1 MKYHILFLFL
11 VCAVAVQAQQKQ
23 SLKDLLYSGKLK
35 KDSSGIIRSTD
46 DLSSKIDTST
56 KKEPEPEKAKIVTV
70 TRDSVNSV
78 DMVMAPKADSVVT
91 VTISPIESN
100 APVRTNTKIWKDY
113 IDSLVRNLKSEVLT
127 SKKIKKD
134 TYYLTLDY
142 EIGIDGQVNVLNITS
157 TPENSFLQAQVRQ
170 MLDSN
175 PPHLIPVV
183 DSANQPR
190 KVKRKQ
196 NFNITKE

>member
-1 MKYHILFLFL
+1 MKYHVLFLFL
-11 VCAVAVQAQQKQ
+11 VCTAAVQAQQKPL
-23 SLKDLLYSGKLK
+23 LKDLLYSGKLK
-35 KDSSGIIRSTD
+35 KDSSGVIRSTD

-78 DMVMAPKADSVVT
+78 NKGLPKADSITT
-91 VTISPIESN
+91 VSITPKEN
-100 APVRTNTKIWKDY
+100 NTPVRTNNKIWKDY

-134 TYYLTLDY
+134 TYFLTIDY
-142 EIGIDGQVNVLNITS
+142 EIGIDGQVNVLNVIS
-157 TPENSFLQAQVRQ
+157 TPENSFLLAQVRL

-175 PPHLIPVV
+175 PPHLLPVL
-183 DSANQPR
+183 DSSNQPH

>member
-1 MKYHILFLFL
+1 MKYYILFLFL
-11 VCAVAVQAQQKQ
+11 VCAVAVQAQQKPL
-23 SLKDLLYSGKLK
+23 LKDLLYSGKLK
-35 KDSSGIIRSTD
+35 KDSSGVIRSTD

-56 KKEPEPEKAKIVTV
+56 KKVPEPEKAKIVTM

-78 DMVMAPKADSVVT
+78 NKGLPIADSVTT
-91 VTISPIESN
+91 VSITPKENN

-113 IDSLVRNLKSEVLT
+113 IDSLTKNLKSEVLT
-127 SKKIKKD
+127 SKQIKKE
-134 TYYLTLDY
+134 TYYLTIDY
-142 EIGIDGQVNVLNITS
+142 EIGIDGQVNVLDITS
-157 TPENSFLQAQVRQ
+157 TPENKFLQAQVRQ

-175 PPHLIPVV
+175 PPRLIPVV

-196 NFNITKE
+196 NFNVTKE

>member
-1 MKYHILFLFL
+1 MKYLILFLFL
-11 VCAVAVQAQQKQ
+11 VCAAAVQAQKPL
-23 SLKDLLYSGKLK
+23 LKDLLYSGKLK

-56 KKEPEPEKAKIVTV
+56 KKEPEPVKVKIVTV
-70 TRDSVNSV
+70 TGDSVKKV
-78 DMVMAPKADSVVT
+78 FAPRADSVAT
-91 VTISPIESN
+91 VSATPKENIV
-100 APVRTNTKIWKDY
+100 PVKTNTKIWKDY
-113 IDSLVRNLKSEVLT
+113 IDSLVTNLKSEVLT
-127 SKKIKKD
+127 SRQIKKE
-134 TYYLTLDY
+134 TYYLTIDY

-157 TPENSFLQAQVRQ
+157 TPESSFLQAQVRQ
-170 MLDSN
+170 MLDTN
-175 PPHLIPVV
+175 PPHLIPVF

>member
-1 MKYHILFLFL
+1 MKYNILFLLL
-11 VCAVAVQAQQKQ
+11 VCAVAVQAQQKPL
-23 SLKDLLYSGKLK
+23 LKDLLYSGKLK
-35 KDSSGIIRSTD
+35 KDSSGVIRSTD

-56 KKEPEPEKAKIVTV
+56 KKVAVPEKVKIVTV

-78 DMVMAPKADSVVT
+78 NKGLPIADSVTT
-91 VTISPIESN
+91 VSITPKEN
-100 APVRTNTKIWKDY
+100 NVPVRTNTKIWKDY
-113 IDSLVRNLKSEVLT
+113 IDSLTRNLKSEGLT
-127 SKKIKKD
+127 SKQIKKE
-134 TYYLTLDY
+134 TYYLTIDY
-142 EIGIDGQVNVLNITS
+142 EIGIDGLVNVLNITS
-157 TPENSFLQAQVRQ
+157 TPENKFLQAQVRQ

-175 PPHLIPVV
+175 PPRLMPVV

>member
-11 VCAVAVQAQQKQ
+11 VCTVAVQAQQKQ

-35 KDSSGIIRSTD
+35 RDSSGIIRSTD

-56 KKEPEPEKAKIVTV
+56 QKKPEPEKAKIVTV
-70 TRDSVNSV
+70 TSDSVKKV
-78 DMVMAPKADSVVT
+78 FAPKTDSVAT
-91 VTISPIESN
+91 VSITPTEN
-100 APVRTNTKIWKDY
+100 NVPVRTNTKIWKDY
-113 IDSLVRNLKSEVLT
+113 IDSLARNLKSEVLT

-157 TPENSFLQAQVRQ
+157 TPENSFLQAQIRQ

-175 PPHLIPVV
+175 PPRLIPVV